1 MPSKQMAL
9 FRSLMSNAKKRS
21 MCTKQLGSLTI
32 IRANKAENTNRGNP
46 VTDIYEAMPMG
57 IEKALG
63 CG

>member
-1 MPSKQMAL
+1 
-9 FRSLMSNAKKRS
+9 MSNAKKRS

-32 IRANKAENTNRGNP
+32 IWANEAENTNRGNP
-46 VTDIYEAMPMG
+46 VTDIYEATLMG